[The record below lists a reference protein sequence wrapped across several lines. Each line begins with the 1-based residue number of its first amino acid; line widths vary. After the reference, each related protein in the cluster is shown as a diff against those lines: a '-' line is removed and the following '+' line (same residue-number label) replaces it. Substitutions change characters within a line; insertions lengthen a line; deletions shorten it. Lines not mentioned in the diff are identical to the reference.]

1 MELLFNSIYSQAKDY
16 PQRDIN
22 IEFDNYEG
30 VFTDM
35 PSFTLNANS
44 DYEGT
49 DRLKLNMILAL
60 AIAGKLTPGTNMGDE
75 AVVTYFSAPVYDQK
89 RSLQKVSRWITFN
102 EKSVIIINP
111 IPGHRPYLHC
121 VIVSIDEEG
130 QPELTCERHIANTHA
145 IFGLVYSNIAS
156 AENEIKVSGLGNFVE
171 TVLEYGSSTEL
182 AFPQRRE
189 IFREPVPDVPLF
201 SWNVSNEMIA
211 KILTA
216 LKRGIGFYR
225 QNYDLPEKTIFEF

>member
-1 MELLFNSIYSQAKDY
+1 MELLFNSIYSHAKDY
-16 PQRDIN
+16 PERN
-22 IEFDNYEG
+22 ITIDFEDYEG

-35 PSFTLNANS
+35 NPFTLNAKS
-44 DYEGT
+44 DYEGD

-75 AVVTYFSAPVYDQK
+75 AVVTYFSSPTFEQK

-111 IPGHRPYLHC
+111 IPGHLPYLHC
-121 VIVSIDEEG
+121 VIVSLDEEK
-130 QPELTCERHIANTHA
+130 QPELTCEKHIENTHA
-145 IFGLVYSNIAS
+145 IFGLIYSNLAF
-156 AENEIKVSGLGNFVE
+156 AESEIKVSGLGNFVE

-182 AFPQRRE
+182 EFPQRRE
-189 IFREPVPDVPLF
+189 VFREPVQDVPLF
-201 SWNVSNEMIA
+201 SWNVSNDMIA

-216 LKRGIGFYR
+216 LKCGIGFYR
-225 QNYDLPEKTIFEF
+225 RNYDLPEKSIFEF